1 MKRLVLAL
9 VALGALALAGCQSIT
24 GYQLSQ
30 TSADGWGKIA
40 SGVGQVIGSTKYD
53 AKVAKASEQLARYC
67 GALKAVAFGATLFA
81 PEKQRRI
88 AEQAA
93 AAVNSV
99 CTEPLPQDVAGAA
112 AAAVK
117 AYEAVLAAGKAAD
130 VPVTPVA
137 AGA

>member
-1 MKRLVLAL
+1 MNRIVLAL
-9 VALGALALAGCQSIT
+9 VAPGALALAGCST
-24 GYQLSQ
+24 SQ
-30 TSADGWGKIA
+30 TSSTGWGQIA
-40 SGVGQVIGSTKYD
+40 IGVGQVIGETKYD
-53 AKVAKASEQLARYC
+53 PKVAKASEQLAKYC

-81 PEKQRRI
+81 PEKQRKI
-88 AEQAA
+88 ADQAA

-99 CTEPLPQDVAGAA
+99 CTEPLPQNVASAA

-130 VPVTPVA
+130 VPVTTVA